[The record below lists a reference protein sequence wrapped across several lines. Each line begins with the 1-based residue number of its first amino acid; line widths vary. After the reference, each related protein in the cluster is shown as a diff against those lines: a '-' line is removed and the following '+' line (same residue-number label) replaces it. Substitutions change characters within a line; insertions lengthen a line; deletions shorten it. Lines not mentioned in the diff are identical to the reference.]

1 MIIDAVPI
9 GDNPPRDVNVIIE
22 VSVGGQPIKYEMH
35 KESGTL
41 VVDRFLYTPMSYPG
55 NYGFVPH
62 TLAEDGDPIDVLVC
76 NTRPLLPACVIN
88 VRPIGALM
96 MEDDAGIDEKI
107 IAVPSS
113 HLTKR
118 YEGIDHFSDL
128 PDITL
133 QQIQHFFEHYKD
145 LEPGKWV
152 KIGDWMDADA
162 ARQMIADAI
171 ARAK

>member
-62 TLAEDGDPIDVLVC
+62 TLAEDGDPPLDLPEHLQAIHDAVFRCRDITRKLLGFVRQTEVRLERQDLHPVLDDVLDGMLG
-76 NTRPLLPACVIN
+76 NELAI
-88 VRPIGALM
+88 
-96 MEDDAGIDEKI
+96 
-107 IAVPSS
+107 S
-113 HLTKR
+113 
-118 YEGIDHFSDL
+118 
-128 PDITL
+128 
-133 QQIQHFFEHYKD
+133 
-145 LEPGKWV
+145 
-152 KIGDWMDADA
+152 KIG
-162 ARQMIADAI
+162 
-171 ARAK
+171 RAHV